1 MSYTFSRRDFLKY
14 SALTAVAVAGAG
26 LLTGCEIQDPNNPV
40 IKKLGYGTTLGTTG
54 GLLKSV
60 DTEGT
65 TGVFTFTVKNNSDA
79 PLPMDPNESFVVKV
93 LDKDG
98 NSKWSNYFNLS
109 IEAVPGADGKVPDI
123 LPQLPVRTVG
133 EYKVHVPD
141 YAGHAPNPEDTLHPE
156 LRMTPSV
163 QASSSNSPIFTFQPA
178 PLVRAFLT
186 LLLGSL
192 L

>member
-14 SALTAVAVAGAG
+14 SAMTAVAVAGAG

-79 PLPMDPNESFVVKV
+79 PLRMTPNDIFTVKV
-93 LDKDG
+93 LDATGKT
-98 NSKWSNYFNLS
+98 KWSNYFNLS
-109 IEAVPGADGKVPDI
+109 IKAVLGEDGKAPDI
-123 LPQLPVRTVG
+123 LPELPPRTVG

-141 YAGHAPNPEDTLHPE
+141 YAGHAPNPEDTLEFIYIPNPAKSPQ
-156 LRMTPSV
+156 LRMTWKIPGADLV
-163 QASSSNSPIFTFQPA
+163 KSNEGT
-178 PLVRAFLT
+178 
-186 LLLGSL
+186 GK
-192 L
+192 

>member
-14 SALTAVAVAGAG
+14 SAMTAVAVAGAG

-65 TGVFTFTVKNNSDA
+65 DGVFTFTVKNNSDA
-79 PLPMDPNESFVVKV
+79 PLPMTPYELFTVKV
-93 LDKDG
+93 LDAEG
-98 NSKWSNYFNLS
+98 NRKWNNNFNLT

-123 LPQLPVRTVG
+123 LPELPPRTVG

-141 YAGHAPNPEDTLHPE
+141 YAGHAPGPEDTLEFTYIPNPAKSPE
-156 LRMTPSV
+156 LRMTWKILG
-163 QASSSNSPIFTFQPA
+163 AD
-178 PLVRAFLT
+178 LVK
-186 LLLGSL
+186 
-192 L
+192 

>member
-14 SALTAVAVAGAG
+14 SAMTAVAVAGAG

-65 TGVFTFTVKNNSDA
+65 DGVFTFTVKNNSDA
-79 PLPMDPNESFVVKV
+79 PLRMTPNDIFTVKV
-93 LDKDG
+93 LDANG
-98 NSKWSNYFNLS
+98 NSKWNNNFSLT
-109 IEAVPGADGKVPDI
+109 IEAVRGADGKAPDI
-123 LPQLPVRTVG
+123 LPELPPRTVG

-141 YAGHAPNPEDTLHPE
+141 YAGYAPGPEDTLEFTYIPNPAKSPE
-156 LRMTPSV
+156 LRMTWKILG
-163 QASSSNSPIFTFQPA
+163 AD
-178 PLVRAFLT
+178 LVK
-186 LLLGSL
+186 
-192 L
+192 

>member
-14 SALTAVAVAGAG
+14 SAMTAVAVAGAG

-60 DTEGT
+60 DLDGT
-65 TGVFTFTVKNNSDA
+65 AGVFTFTVKNNSDA
-79 PLPMDPNESFVVKV
+79 PLRMTPNDIFTVKV
-93 LDKDG
+93 LDATGKT
-98 NSKWSNYFNLS
+98 KWSNYFNLS
-109 IEAVPGADGKVPDI
+109 IEAVQGADGKVPDI

-141 YAGHAPNPEDTLHPE
+141 YAGHAPNLEDTLEFTFIPRPAKSPQ
-156 LRMTPSV
+156 LRMTWKIPGADLV
-163 QASSSNSPIFTFQPA
+163 KSNEST
-178 PLVRAFLT
+178 
-186 LLLGSL
+186 GK
-192 L
+192 

>member
-14 SALTAVAVAGAG
+14 SAMTAVAVAGAG

-65 TGVFTFTVKNNSDA
+65 DGVFTFTVKNNSDA
-79 PLPMDPNESFVVKV
+79 PLPMTPNDIFTVKV
-93 LDKDG
+93 LDAKG
-98 NSKWSNYFNLS
+98 NRKWNNNFNLT

-123 LPQLPVRTVG
+123 LPELPARTVG
-133 EYKVHVPD
+133 EYKVRVPF
-141 YAGHAPNPEDTLHPE
+141 YASSAPTSEETLEFTYIPLPAKSPQ
-156 LRMTPSV
+156 LRMTWKILG
-163 QASSSNSPIFTFQPA
+163 AD
-178 PLVRAFLT
+178 LVK
-186 LLLGSL
+186 
-192 L
+192 

>member
-14 SALTAVAVAGAG
+14 SAMTAVAVAGAG

-79 PLPMDPNESFVVKV
+79 PLLMDPKESFVVKV

-109 IEAVPGADGKVPDI
+109 IEAVQGADGKVPDI
-123 LPQLPVRTVG
+123 LPELPARTVG

-141 YAGHAPNPEDTLHPE
+141 YAGYAPGPEDTLEFTYIPLPAKSPE
-156 LRMTPSV
+156 LRMTWKILG
-163 QASSSNSPIFTFQPA
+163 AD
-178 PLVRAFLT
+178 LVK
-186 LLLGSL
+186 
-192 L
+192 

>member
-14 SALTAVAVAGAG
+14 SAMTAVAVAGAG

-79 PLPMDPNESFVVKV
+79 PLRMTPNDIFTVKV
-93 LDKDG
+93 LDATGKT
-98 NSKWSNYFNLS
+98 KWSNYFNLS
-109 IEAVPGADGKVPDI
+109 IKAVLGEDGKAPDI
-123 LPQLPVRTVG
+123 LPELPPRTVG

-141 YAGHAPNPEDTLHPE
+141 YAGHAPNPEDTLEFIYIPNPAKSPE
-156 LRMTPSV
+156 LRMTWKILG
-163 QASSSNSPIFTFQPA
+163 AD
-178 PLVRAFLT
+178 LVK
-186 LLLGSL
+186 
-192 L
+192 

>member
-65 TGVFTFTVKNNSDA
+65 DGVFTFTVKNNSDA
-79 PLPMDPNESFVVKV
+79 PLRMTPPIELFTVEV
-93 LDKDG
+93 LDAKG
-98 NSKWSNYFNLS
+98 NRKWNNYFNLT
-109 IEAVPGADGKVPDI
+109 IEAVPGEDGNAPDI
-123 LPQLPVRTVG
+123 LPELPARTVG
-133 EYKVHVPD
+133 EYKVRVPF
-141 YAGHAPNPEDTLHPE
+141 YASSAPGPEDTLEFTYTPNPAKSPE
-156 LRMTPSV
+156 LRMTWKILG
-163 QASSSNSPIFTFQPA
+163 AD
-178 PLVRAFLT
+178 LVK
-186 LLLGSL
+186 
-192 L
+192 

>member
-65 TGVFTFTVKNNSDA
+65 IGVFTFTVKNNSDA

-98 NSKWSNYFNLS
+98 NSRWNNYFNLS
-109 IEAVPGADGKVPDI
+109 IEDIFDDSDDCPD
-123 LPQLPVRTVG
+123 
-133 EYKVHVPD
+133 
-141 YAGHAPNPEDTLHPE
+141 A
-156 LRMTPSV
+156 
-163 QASSSNSPIFTFQPA
+163 ASP
-178 PLVRAFLT
+178 R
-186 LLLGSL
+186 
-192 L
+192 

>member
-14 SALTAVAVAGAG
+14 SAMTAVAVAGAG

-79 PLPMDPNESFVVKV
+79 PLRMTPNDIFTVKV
-93 LDKDG
+93 LDATGKT
-98 NSKWSNYFNLS
+98 KWSNYFNLS
-109 IEAVPGADGKVPDI
+109 IKAVLGEDGKAPDI
-123 LPQLPVRTVG
+123 LPELPPRTVG

-141 YAGHAPNPEDTLHPE
+141 YAGHAPNPEDTLEFIYIPNPAKSPE
-156 LRMTPSV
+156 LRITWK
-163 QASSSNSPIFTFQPA
+163 I
-178 PLVRAFLT
+178 
-186 LLLGSL
+186 LGADFVK
-192 L
+192 

>member
-14 SALTAVAVAGAG
+14 SAMTAVAVAGAG

-109 IEAVPGADGKVPDI
+109 IEAVRGADGKVPDI

-141 YAGHAPNPEDTLHPE
+141 YARFAPNSEDTLEFTYIPLPAKSPE
-156 LRMTPSV
+156 LRMTWKIPG
-163 QASSSNSPIFTFQPA
+163 AD
-178 PLVRAFLT
+178 LVK
-186 LLLGSL
+186 
-192 L
+192 

>member
-14 SALTAVAVAGAG
+14 SAMTAVAVAGAG

-79 PLPMDPNESFVVKV
+79 PLLMDPKESFVVKV

-109 IEAVPGADGKVPDI
+109 IEAVQGADGKVPDI
-123 LPQLPVRTVG
+123 LPNLPPRTVG

-141 YAGHAPNPEDTLHPE
+141 YAGYAPGPEDILEFTYTPNPAKSPE
-156 LRMTPSV
+156 LRITWKIPG
-163 QASSSNSPIFTFQPA
+163 AD
-178 PLVRAFLT
+178 LVK
-186 LLLGSL
+186 
-192 L
+192 

>member
-14 SALTAVAVAGAG
+14 SAMTAVAVAGAG

-79 PLPMDPNESFVVKV
+79 PLLMDPKESFVVKV

-109 IEAVPGADGKVPDI
+109 IEAVQGADGKVPDI
-123 LPQLPVRTVG
+123 LPELPPRTVG
-133 EYKVHVPD
+133 EYKVRVPL
-141 YAGHAPNPEDTLHPE
+141 YASSAPGPEDTLEFTYIPNPAKSPE
-156 LRMTPSV
+156 LRMTWKIPDADLV
-163 QASSSNSPIFTFQPA
+163 KSNEST
-178 PLVRAFLT
+178 
-186 LLLGSL
+186 SK
-192 L
+192 

>member
-14 SALTAVAVAGAG
+14 SAMTAVAVAGAG

-65 TGVFTFTVKNNSDA
+65 DGVFTFTVKNNSDA
-79 PLPMDPNESFVVKV
+79 PLHMDPNESFVVKV

-98 NSKWSNYFNLS
+98 NSKWNNLLNLT

-123 LPQLPVRTVG
+123 LPELPPRTVG

-141 YAGHAPNPEDTLHPE
+141 YAGHAPNLEETLEFTFIPRPAKSPE
-156 LRMTPSV
+156 LRITWKILG
-163 QASSSNSPIFTFQPA
+163 AD
-178 PLVRAFLT
+178 LVK
-186 LLLGSL
+186 
-192 L
+192 

>member
-14 SALTAVAVAGAG
+14 SAMTAVAVAGAG

-65 TGVFTFTVKNNSDA
+65 DSVFTFTVKNNSDA
-79 PLPMDPNESFVVKV
+79 PLRMTPNDIFTVKV
-93 LDKDG
+93 LDAKG
-98 NSKWSNYFNLS
+98 NRKWNNNFNLT
-109 IEAVPGADGKVPDI
+109 IEAVLGEDGKAPDI
-123 LPQLPVRTVG
+123 LPELPPRTVG

-141 YAGHAPNPEDTLHPE
+141 YAGYAPGPEDTLEFTYIPLPAKSPG
-156 LRMTPSV
+156 LRMTWKIPG
-163 QASSSNSPIFTFQPA
+163 AD
-178 PLVRAFLT
+178 LVK
-186 LLLGSL
+186 
-192 L
+192 

>member
-14 SALTAVAVAGAG
+14 SAMTAVAVAGAG

-60 DTEGT
+60 ALDGT
-65 TGVFTFTVKNNSDA
+65 AGVFTFTVKNNSDA
-79 PLPMDPNESFVVKV
+79 PLLMDPKESFVVKV

-109 IEAVPGADGKVPDI
+109 IEAVQGADGKVPDI
-123 LPQLPVRTVG
+123 LPELPARTVG

-141 YAGHAPNPEDTLHPE
+141 YAGHAPNLEETLEFTFIPRPAKSPE
-156 LRMTPSV
+156 LRITWKILG
-163 QASSSNSPIFTFQPA
+163 AD
-178 PLVRAFLT
+178 LVK
-186 LLLGSL
+186 
-192 L
+192 

>member
-1 MSYTFSRRDFLKY
+1 MFYTFSRRDFLKY
-14 SALTAVAVAGAG
+14 SAMTAVAVAGAG

-109 IEAVPGADGKVPDI
+109 IEAVSGADGKVPDI

-141 YAGHAPNPEDTLHPE
+141 YARFAPNSEDTLEFTYIPLPAKSPE
-156 LRMTPSV
+156 LRMTWKIPR
-163 QASSSNSPIFTFQPA
+163 AD
-178 PLVRAFLT
+178 LVK
-186 LLLGSL
+186 
-192 L
+192 

>member
-14 SALTAVAVAGAG
+14 SAMTAVAVAGAG

-79 PLPMDPNESFVVKV
+79 PLRMTPNDIFTVKV
-93 LDKDG
+93 LDATGKT
-98 NSKWSNYFNLS
+98 KWSNYFNLS
-109 IEAVPGADGKVPDI
+109 IKAVLGEDGKAPDI
-123 LPQLPVRTVG
+123 LPELPPRTVG

-141 YAGHAPNPEDTLHPE
+141 YAGHAPNPEDTLEFTYIPNPAKSPE
-156 LRMTPSV
+156 LRITWKIPGADLV
-163 QASSSNSPIFTFQPA
+163 KSNEST
-178 PLVRAFLT
+178 
-186 LLLGSL
+186 GK
-192 L
+192 

>member
-79 PLPMDPNESFVVKV
+79 PLLMDPKESFVVKV

-109 IEAVPGADGKVPDI
+109 IEAVQGADGKVPDI
-123 LPQLPVRTVG
+123 LPELPPRTVG
-133 EYKVHVPD
+133 EYKVRVPL
-141 YAGHAPNPEDTLHPE
+141 YASSAPGPEDTLEFTYIPNPAKSPE
-156 LRMTPSV
+156 LRMTWKIPGADLV
-163 QASSSNSPIFTFQPA
+163 KSNEST
-178 PLVRAFLT
+178 
-186 LLLGSL
+186 SK
-192 L
+192 

>member
-14 SALTAVAVAGAG
+14 SAMTAVAVAGAG

-79 PLPMDPNESFVVKV
+79 PLRMTPNDIFTVKV
-93 LDKDG
+93 LDATGKT
-98 NSKWSNYFNLS
+98 KWSNYFNLS
-109 IEAVPGADGKVPDI
+109 IKAVLGEDGKAPDI
-123 LPQLPVRTVG
+123 LPELPPRTVG

-141 YAGHAPNPEDTLHPE
+141 YAGHAPNPEDTLEFIYIPNPAKSPE
-156 LRMTPSV
+156 LRITWKISGADLV
-163 QASSSNSPIFTFQPA
+163 KSNEGT
-178 PLVRAFLT
+178 
-186 LLLGSL
+186 GK
-192 L
+192 

>member
-14 SALTAVAVAGAG
+14 SAMTAVAVAGAG

-79 PLPMDPNESFVVKV
+79 SLHMDPTDIFTVKV
-93 LDKDG
+93 LDATGKT
-98 NSKWSNYFNLS
+98 KWSNYFNLS
-109 IEAVPGADGKVPDI
+109 IKAVLGEDGKAPDI
-123 LPQLPVRTVG
+123 LPELPPRTVG

-141 YAGHAPNPEDTLHPE
+141 YAGHAPNPEDTLEFIYIPNPAKSPE
-156 LRMTPSV
+156 LRITWKIPGADLV
-163 QASSSNSPIFTFQPA
+163 KSNEST
-178 PLVRAFLT
+178 
-186 LLLGSL
+186 GK
-192 L
+192 

>member
-14 SALTAVAVAGAG
+14 SAMTAVAVAGAG

-65 TGVFTFTVKNNSDA
+65 DGVFTFTVKNNSDA
-79 PLPMDPNESFVVKV
+79 PLRMTPNDIFTVKV
-93 LDKDG
+93 LDAKG
-98 NSKWSNYFNLS
+98 NRKWNNNFNLT
-109 IEAVPGADGKVPDI
+109 IEAVLGEDGKAPDI
-123 LPQLPVRTVG
+123 LPELPPRTVG

-141 YAGHAPNPEDTLHPE
+141 YAGYAPGPEDTLEFTYIPLPAKSPE
-156 LRMTPSV
+156 LRMTWKIPS
-163 QASSSNSPIFTFQPA
+163 AD
-178 PLVRAFLT
+178 LVN
-186 LLLGSL
+186 
-192 L
+192 

>member
-14 SALTAVAVAGAG
+14 SAMTAVAVAGAG

-65 TGVFTFTVKNNSDA
+65 DGVFTFTVKNNSDA
-79 PLPMDPNESFVVKV
+79 PLPMTPNDIFTVKV
-93 LDKDG
+93 LDAKG
-98 NSKWSNYFNLS
+98 NRKWNNNFNLT
-109 IEAVPGADGKVPDI
+109 IEAVLGEDGKAPDI
-123 LPQLPVRTVG
+123 LPELPPRTVG

-141 YAGHAPNPEDTLHPE
+141 YAGYAPGPEDTLEFTYIPLPAKSPE
-156 LRMTPSV
+156 LRMTWKIPG
-163 QASSSNSPIFTFQPA
+163 AD
-178 PLVRAFLT
+178 LVK
-186 LLLGSL
+186 
-192 L
+192 

>member
-14 SALTAVAVAGAG
+14 SAMTAVAVAGAG

-65 TGVFTFTVKNNSDA
+65 DGVFTFTVKNNSDA
-79 PLPMDPNESFVVKV
+79 PLRMTPNDIFTVKV
-93 LDKDG
+93 LDAKG
-98 NSKWSNYFNLS
+98 NRKWNNNFNLT
-109 IEAVPGADGKVPDI
+109 IEAVLGEDGKAPDI
-123 LPQLPVRTVG
+123 LPDLPPRTVG

-141 YAGHAPNPEDTLHPE
+141 YAGYAPGPEDTLEFTYIPLPAKSPE
-156 LRMTPSV
+156 LRMTWKIPG
-163 QASSSNSPIFTFQPA
+163 AD
-178 PLVRAFLT
+178 LVK
-186 LLLGSL
+186 
-192 L
+192 

>member
-14 SALTAVAVAGAG
+14 SAMTAVAVAGAG

-60 DTEGT
+60 DLDGT
-65 TGVFTFTVKNNSDA
+65 AGVFTFTVKNNSDA
-79 PLPMDPNESFVVKV
+79 PLLMDPKESFVVKV

-98 NSKWSNYFNLS
+98 NSKWSNSFNLS
-109 IEAVPGADGKVPDI
+109 IEAVQGADGKVPDI

-141 YAGHAPNPEDTLHPE
+141 YARHAPNLEETLEFTFIPRPAKSPE
-156 LRMTPSV
+156 LRITWKILG
-163 QASSSNSPIFTFQPA
+163 AD
-178 PLVRAFLT
+178 LVK
-186 LLLGSL
+186 
-192 L
+192 

>member
-14 SALTAVAVAGAG
+14 SAMTAVAVAGAG

-65 TGVFTFTVKNNSDA
+65 DGVFTFTVKNNSDA
-79 PLPMDPNESFVVKV
+79 PLPMTPNDIFTVKV
-93 LDKDG
+93 LDAKG
-98 NSKWSNYFNLS
+98 NRKWNNNFNLT

-123 LPQLPVRTVG
+123 LTNLPPRTVG

-141 YAGHAPNPEDTLHPE
+141 YAGYAPGPEDTLEFTYIPLPAKSPE
-156 LRMTPSV
+156 LRMAWKIPG
-163 QASSSNSPIFTFQPA
+163 AD
-178 PLVRAFLT
+178 LVK
-186 LLLGSL
+186 
-192 L
+192 

>member
-14 SALTAVAVAGAG
+14 SAMTAVAVAGAG

-79 PLPMDPNESFVVKV
+79 LLRMTPNDIFTVKV
-93 LDKDG
+93 LDATGKT
-98 NSKWSNYFNLS
+98 KWSNNFDLS
-109 IEAVPGADGKVPDI
+109 IKAVLGEDGKAPDI
-123 LPQLPVRTVG
+123 LPELPPRTVG
-133 EYKVHVPD
+133 EYKVHVPG
-141 YAGHAPNPEDTLHPE
+141 YARYAPNPEDTLEFIYIPNPAKSPE
-156 LRMTPSV
+156 LRITWKIPGADLV
-163 QASSSNSPIFTFQPA
+163 KSNEST
-178 PLVRAFLT
+178 
-186 LLLGSL
+186 GK
-192 L
+192 

>member
-60 DTEGT
+60 DTEDT
-65 TGVFTFTVKNNSDA
+65 DGVFTFTVKNNSDA
-79 PLPMDPNESFVVKV
+79 PLPMTPYELFTVKV
-93 LDKDG
+93 LDAEG
-98 NSKWSNYFNLS
+98 NRKWNNNFNLT

-123 LPQLPVRTVG
+123 LTNLPPRTVG

-141 YAGHAPNPEDTLHPE
+141 YAGHAPNPEDTLEFTYIPLPAKSPE
-156 LRMTPSV
+156 LRMTWKIPG
-163 QASSSNSPIFTFQPA
+163 AD
-178 PLVRAFLT
+178 LVK
-186 LLLGSL
+186 
-192 L
+192 

>member
-65 TGVFTFTVKNNSDA
+65 DGVFTFTVKNSSDA
-79 PLPMDPNESFVVKV
+79 PLRMTPNEIFTVKV
-93 LDKDG
+93 LDAEGKT
-98 NSKWSNYFNLS
+98 KWSNYFNLS
-109 IEAVPGADGKVPDI
+109 IEAVPGADSKVPDI
-123 LPQLPVRTVG
+123 LTDLPARTVG
-133 EYKVHVPD
+133 EYKVRVPD
-141 YAGHAPNPEDTLHPE
+141 YARFAPNPEDTLEFTYIPLPAKSPE
-156 LRMTPSV
+156 LRMTWKIPG
-163 QASSSNSPIFTFQPA
+163 AD
-178 PLVRAFLT
+178 LVK
-186 LLLGSL
+186 
-192 L
+192 